1 MVRVRDGDADQPSC
15 WFYSFLV
22 KTEPS
27 DAGRGQSGPV
37 LRELRKS
44 DANEVAEL
52 FRVAFGDE
60 RPMDAQEVVRWFE
73 NSELNAEW
81 LRVLEHEGRIVG
93 YGDIVIQNNE
103 VELDVAAPEHEQA
116 FFDWAKR
123 EARLAR
129 ARRVRVFAPAGHELE
144 GQLERNE
151 YRLWRSSYTMEAELS
166 QVAPEAPRLP
176 QGVELRY
183 YEPGDADPL
192 RAAIN
197 EVFVDDPFF
206 VEATASHFREFYL
219 RARGF
224 DPSLWL
230 LACDRA
236 ELVGF
241 VLAFAERV
249 GEPGLGWISSLGVKK
264 PWRRRGLG
272 EALLRAA
279 FRDLHA
285 RGLRRIGLGVDAE
298 NEAGALR
305 LYERVGMRVVRQ
317 SNNWVLRL

>member
-1 MVRVRDGDADQPSC
+1 MLGACDHDAYEPQYWVYC
-15 WFYSFLV
+15 FLV
-22 KTEPS
+22 TPERS
-27 DAGRGQSGPV
+27 DAGRRQSGPV

-44 DANEVAEL
+44 DAKEVAEL
-52 FRVAFGDE
+52 FRVAFGDA
-60 RPMDAQEVVRWFE
+60 RPMDAQEVVRWFD
-73 NSELNAEW
+73 NSELNSEW

-93 YGDIVIQNNE
+93 YGDILIQNNE
-103 VELDVAAPEHEQA
+103 VVLDLAAPEHEDA
-116 FFDWAKR
+116 FFGWAKN

-129 ARRVRVFAPAGHELE
+129 ASQVRVFAPAGHELE
-144 GQLERNE
+144 QQLERNE
-151 YRLWRSSYTMEAELS
+151 YRLWRSSYTMEVELS
-166 QVAPEAPRLP
+166 HLAPEACRMPP
-176 QGVELRY
+176 GIELRY
-183 YEPGDADPL
+183 YESGDAEPL

-206 VEATASHFREFYL
+206 VEASTSHFREFYL

-224 DPSLWL
+224 DSSLWL
-230 LACDRA
+230 LACDRE
-236 ELVGF
+236 ELAGF
-241 VLAFAERV
+241 ALAFAERV
-249 GEPGLGWISSLGVKK
+249 GEPGLGWIHSLGVKK

-317 SNNWVLRL
+317 SNKWVLRL